1 MDIAQYLALT
11 SSVNVALVE
20 AVKSR
25 KRKNIGL
32 SAAAEALGIQP
43 DT

>member
-1 MDIAQYLALT
+1 MDITQYMLLT

-25 KRKNIGL
+25 KRKNVSL
-32 SAAAEALGIQP
+32 SAAAEALGVRP